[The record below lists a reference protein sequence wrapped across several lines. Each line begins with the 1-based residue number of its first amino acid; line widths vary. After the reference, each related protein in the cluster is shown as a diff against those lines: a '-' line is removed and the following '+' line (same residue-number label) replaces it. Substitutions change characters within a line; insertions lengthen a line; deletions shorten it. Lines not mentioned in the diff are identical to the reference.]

1 MTTRTHFKELI
12 TTGDRFPA
20 PTKPF
25 HTAGLP
31 ERPFTVFFTSGSVD
45 CLPAE
50 SKGDRRFM
58 VVEAPK
64 PKRRAF
70 GGCPIQVDGP
80 YYTRARNHLS
90 RPIASALLI
99 ALVTAALRGG

>member
-1 MTTRTHFKELI
+1 MTTRTHIKELI

-20 PTKPF
+20 PTK
-25 HTAGLP
+25 HL
-31 ERPFTVFFTSGSVD
+31 RTVNIFFTSGAVD

-50 SKGDRRFM
+50 SSGDRRFM
-58 VVEAPK
+58 VVDAPK
-64 PKRRAF
+64 PKRRAY

-80 YYTRARNHLS
+80 YYTRARHQLS